1 MIGNLAKWRNHVSKR
16 NSASILSIKKSWN
29 EKKNAKT
36 QIWQIEASI
45 KGAWKRLHHESCC
58 CYDSPQPA
66 IKKGYG
72 EGVGD
77 KKSWIHQNYSFW
89 TQIHLFTTCSSSLY
103 QHSLLIRNTF
113 CFEVW
118 YAQIYSKSNCV
129 SKC

>member
-1 MIGNLAKWRNHVSKR
+1 MLSLRLWLVTLRNGGITFQNAIPQVFYQSRKVGMKKKR
-16 NSASILSIKKSWN
+16 
-29 EKKNAKT
+29 KNAILTDWGLHKRRLKT
-36 QIWQIEASI
+36 FTPWIMLLLRFSTT
-45 KGAWKRLHHESCC
+45 GN
-58 CYDSPQPA
+58 
-66 IKKGYG
+66 
-72 EGVGD
+72 